1 MLTGAQIRMA
11 RGYLNWSVAR
21 LEEVSGVSAT
31 TIKRME
37 KSDGIPKTMSDK
49 LMDIRRALE
58 GAGLEFTP
66 ENGHAAGVRPKAKPA
81 PDADAD

>member
-11 RGYLNWSVAR
+11 RGYLNWSVAK
-21 LEEVSGVSAT
+21 LEEMSGVSAT

-37 KSDGIPKTMSDK
+37 KSEGIPKTMSDK
-49 LMDIRRALE
+49 LVDIRRVFE

-66 ENGHAAGVRPKAKPA
+66 ENGHAAGVRPRLKPETSSE
-81 PDADAD
+81 